1 MASREDREQLNRLYE
16 SVSSYF
22 GLFSEPM
29 RLRIMHCLCDGE
41 KSVTDVVQNVES
53 TQTNVSR
60 HLSLMYKQGVLA
72 RRKDGITVFY
82 SIADENAVALC
93 RSVCTQLA
101 TRMDEGRVAPKA
113 VRTFMAQPS

>member
-1 MASREDREQLNRLYE
+1 MANREDREQLDRLYE
-16 SVSSYF
+16 KVSGYF

-29 RLRIMHCLCDGE
+29 RLRILHCLCDGE
-41 KSVTDVVQNVES
+41 KSVTDVVQNVEG

-60 HLSLMYKQGVLA
+60 HLALMHKQGVLA

-101 TRMDEGRVAPKA
+101 ARMDENRLTPKA
-113 VRTFMAQPS
+113 VRTFMVQSS

>member
-41 KSVTDVVQNVES
+41 KSVADVVQNVES

-60 HLSLMYKQGVLA
+60 HLSLMHKQGVLA
-72 RRKDGITVFY
+72 RRKDGVTVFY

-101 TRMDEGRVAPKA
+101 ARMNEGRVAPK
-113 VRTFMAQPS
+113 VVGTFMVPSS

>member
-1 MASREDREQLNRLYE
+1 MANREDREQLDRLYE
-16 SVSSYF
+16 KVSGYF

-29 RLRIMHCLCDGE
+29 RLRILHCLCDGE
-41 KSVTDVVQNVES
+41 KSVTDVVQNVEG

-60 HLSLMYKQGVLA
+60 HLSLMHKQGVLA

-82 SIADENAVALC
+82 RIADENAVALC

-101 TRMDEGRVAPKA
+101 ARMDENRLTPKA
-113 VRTFMAQPS
+113 VRTFMVQSS